1 VDDYDADWQGRR
13 ARREQARRRRARRRR
28 LALAL
33 AALALVG
40 AGTAA
45 FVPAG
50 SKSKVAARQLPRHR
64 TVRRQRQEAVVRA
77 RNLQPSHAAVPILMY
92 HVIAP
97 PPLGAPFPGLYVDPA
112 QFAAQI
118 EALVHAGYH
127 AVTQDEM
134 LAAWRGAASLPRH
147 PIVVSFDN
155 GYRSQYANALPILR
169 RVRWVGEENLQ
180 LSGLPPS
187 AGGLTPREVRALV
200 AAGWEL
206 DTQGW
211 SHADLVEADPA
222 KLHFEVVVA
231 RARIRRLYG
240 VPANWFCYPSGRF
253 DATVVAPRPAA
264 VVAAVQAAGFVGAT
278 TVVPGWARPADD
290 LYELPRLRVLRGTTP
305 AELLAQ
311 IRDAA

>member
-1 VDDYDADWQGRR
+1 MADYDADWQGRR
-13 ARREQARRRRARRRR
+13 ARREASRRRRVRRRR
-28 LALAL
+28 VAWVLFALAL
-33 AALALVG
+33 AGLGSASLLARG
-40 AGTAA
+40 GTTKA
-45 FVPAG
+45 
-50 SKSKVAARQLPRHR
+50 AARQASH
-64 TVRRQRQEAVVRA
+64 VRPVHRQRRKAVVHA
-77 RNLQPSHAAVPILMY
+77 PVLQPSRAGVPILMY
-92 HVIAP
+92 HVIASP
-97 PPLGAPFPGLYVDPA
+97 PQGAPFPGLYVEPA
-112 QFAAQI
+112 QFASQI
-118 EALVHAGYH
+118 EALVRAGYH
-127 AVTQDEM
+127 AVTQDQM
-134 LAAWRGAASLPRH
+134 LAAWRGAGRLPPH

-155 GYRSQYANALPILR
+155 GYRSQYLEALPILR
-169 RVRWVGEENLQ
+169 RVRWVAVENLQ

-231 RARIRRLYG
+231 RARIRRRYG

-253 DATVVAPRPAA
+253 DSA

-278 TVVPGWARPADD
+278 TVVPGWARPAGD

-311 IRDAA
+311 IRAAA

>member
-1 VDDYDADWQGRR
+1 M
-13 ARREQARRRRARRRR
+13 
-28 LALAL
+28 
-33 AALALVG
+33 LALVG

-45 FVPAG
+45 FVPVG
-50 SKSKVAARQLPRHR
+50 SKTNVAAGQSPRLHHAAR
-64 TVRRQRQEAVVRA
+64 RRLVRRA
-77 RNLQPSHAAVPILMY
+77 RRLLPSHAAVPILMY

-97 PPLGAPFPGLYVDPA
+97 PPPGAPFPGLYVDPA
-112 QFAAQI
+112 QFAAQVA
-118 EALVHAGYH
+118 ALVRAGYH

-134 LAAWRGAASLPRH
+134 LAAWRGAAALPRR

-155 GYRSQYANALPILR
+155 GYRSQYLQALPILR

-222 KLHFEVVVA
+222 KLHFEVAVA
-231 RARIRRLYG
+231 RTRIRRLYG

-253 DATVVAPRPAA
+253 DST
-264 VVAAVQAAGFVGAT
+264 VVAAVQSAGFVGAT

>member
-1 VDDYDADWQGRR
+1 VADYDADWQGRR
-13 ARREQARRRRARRRR
+13 ARREASRRRRVRRRR
-28 LALAL
+28 VAWVLLAVALAGLGSASLL
-33 AALALVG
+33 ATG
-40 AGTAA
+40 GTTKAA
-45 FVPAG
+45 D
-50 SKSKVAARQLPRHR
+50 RQAPH
-64 TVRRQRQEAVVRA
+64 VRPVHRQRRKAVVHAPVLRPSRA
-77 RNLQPSHAAVPILMY
+77 GVPILMY
-92 HVIAP
+92 HVIASP
-97 PPLGAPFPGLYVDPA
+97 PPGAPFPGLYVEPV

-127 AVTQDEM
+127 AVTQDQV
-134 LAAWRGAASLPRH
+134 LAAWRGAARLPRH

-155 GYRSQYANALPILR
+155 GYRSQYLEALPILR
-169 RVRWVGEENLQ
+169 RVRWVAVENLQ

-253 DATVVAPRPAA
+253 DAA
-264 VVAAVQAAGFVGAT
+264 VVAAVQGAGFVGAT

-311 IRDAA
+311 IRAAA